1 MITENVQSVITPP
14 KRALGVAL
22 PTSIGNQKTY
32 GGRTKA
38 LLQKLARTRVCLL
51 GRCWPAFQVC
61 GYTGV
66 LASIAL
72 TMTLV
77 AKTHL
82 SFWVM
87 GVLTVISMASFLT
100 LALLTKILTGE
111 EQLIYYQQEIAV
123 MLMAGLTVKT
133 LRQPVLPYLDLM
145 ILGIGTFLAFG
156 RVGCLMVGCCHGR
169 PFRWGI
175 RYRSEH
181 AEEGFAPYLV
191 GVTLFPIQ
199 ALESVWVLF
208 VVVVGVVLMWKGQ
221 PHGSALAWYS
231 IAYGAARFS
240 LEFIRGDIE
249 RPYTLGFSQGQWLSL
264 WLMSV
269 LIWVEWTGRMP
280 FHAWHSFTVAS
291 LVCIMVVAAVH
302 RKLDRSQ
309 RFRIFHPYHVR
320 EVAAVLS
327 DPRPQASSIGV
338 LADGKSFRLR
348 VECTSLGFHISQAK
362 IHDARAVDYYTLS
375 SHNCS
380 IAPPV
385 ATLLAD
391 LILSLRGQKNETFVA
406 RLVPGQFSTFHLMIS
421 REHQKEAGI

>member
-1 MITENVQSVITPP
+1 MNHIELTRNP
-14 KRALGVAL
+14 KARSKVAAKEEIVE
-22 PTSIGNQKTY
+22 TRGNIANQHESF
-32 GGRTKA
+32 
-38 LLQKLARTRVCLL
+38 LNSLARTKLRI
-51 GRCWPAFQVC
+51 RKPWPAFQVC

-66 LASIAL
+66 LAAIAM
-72 TMTLV
+72 TMLLAV
-77 AKTHL
+77 KVGL
-82 SFWVM
+82 STWVM
-87 GVLTVISMASFLT
+87 GLIIVSAMATFLT
-100 LALLTKILTGE
+100 LAMTTEIITGE

-123 MLMAGLTVKT
+123 MLVSALVVKV

-199 ALESVWVLF
+199 ALESVWVFF
-208 VVVVGVVLMWKGQ
+208 VVVVGVIFMWKGQ
-221 PHGSALAWYS
+221 PPGSALAWYS
-231 IAYGAARFS
+231 IAYGAARFN

-264 WLMSV
+264 WLMSA
-269 LIWVEWTGRMP
+269 LIWTEWTGRMP
-280 FHAWHSFTVAS
+280 FHAWHSLTVAG

-302 RKLDRSQ
+302 RKLDRGQ

-327 DPRPQASSIGV
+327 DPKPQAASIGV
-338 LADGKSFRLR
+338 LADGKSSRLR
-348 VECTSLGFHISQAK
+348 VECTSLGFQISQAK

-375 SHNCS
+375 SRNCS
-380 IAPPV
+380 IAQPA

-391 LILSLRGQKNETFVA
+391 LILSLRGPKNETFVA
-406 RLVPGQFSTFHLMIS
+406 RLVPGQFNAFHLMIS